1 MAEKGPVT
9 KYEAAQTLKK
19 SYKNVVFAF
28 NSLLKKE
35 LIKKTRKMKEYKGR
49 KFEMF
54 WLTPKGIIEAYRLS
68 VTKDTLLKV
77 VLEKAEEPEKK
88 INNLKAFLEILEIL
102 GPERANTLIDFIDT
116 QTLEPKG
123 IPLISIDM
131 KEAIKILLVFHRYE
145 PYRTMLSDKLSE
157 LFDKCKALGLLNK
170 HKTKENEK

>member
-54 WLTPKGIIEAYRLS
+54 WLTPKGIVEAYSLGVS
-68 VTKDTLLKV
+68 KDALLKV

-88 INNLKAFLEILEIL
+88 INHLKAFFEFLEIL
-102 GPERANTLIDFIDT
+102 GPEKANTLIDFIDT
-116 QTLEPKG
+116 QTLEPKS
-123 IPLISIDM
+123 IPLNLTDM
-131 KEAIKILLVFHRYE
+131 EEVIKILLVFNRYE
-145 PYRTMLSDKLSE
+145 PYRTMLSDMLSE
-157 LFDKCKALGLLNK
+157 FFDKCKALGLLNK
-170 HKTKENEK
+170 HETKENEK